1 MTTAGWHSS
10 YAARRA
16 SLSRTPFRWETTPHG
31 LLSSSDSRSSGSMRS
46 DQDDGVD
53 SVNAV
58 SIASISALTLS
69 TAAMIAG
76 FTCSGVMDDHFG
88 RSGASPEGFLPKDQD
103 ARGFSARVEDAMAI
117 GRVGRVAARTRV
129 GLEPRRR
136 AATAVA
142 RRETIRTGWT
152 TALRDII

>member
-1 MTTAGWHSS
+1 M
-10 YAARRA
+10 
-16 SLSRTPFRWETTPHG
+16 
-31 LLSSSDSRSSGSMRS
+31 
-46 DQDDGVD
+46 
-53 SVNAV
+53 NAV

-117 GRVGRVAARTRV
+117 GTVGRVAARTRV

-152 TALRDII
+152 TALRDIIRACPMRTRGDE

>member
-1 MTTAGWHSS
+1 M
-10 YAARRA
+10 
-16 SLSRTPFRWETTPHG
+16 
-31 LLSSSDSRSSGSMRS
+31 
-46 DQDDGVD
+46 
-53 SVNAV
+53 NAV

-117 GRVGRVAARTRV
+117 GRVGRARTRV

-152 TALRDII
+152 TALRDIIRACPMRTRGDE